1 MGLASNQARVLLL
14 TARQNDLELAMTTLT
29 SRQQLLAT
37 KQAELITKKSEAMMR
52 FVNSQSADTDVAFTE
67 TAEYAQYESEM
78 KQLEMADTNLT
89 LQLSAMETEHKAI
102 VAELEQDKKL
112 VESNIKNS
120 FNPFK

>member
-1 MGLASNQARVLLL
+1 
-14 TARQNDLELAMTTLT
+14 
-29 SRQQLLAT
+29 
-37 KQAELITKKSEAMMR
+37 MR